1 MKSNFGEFNGLVA
14 GKYEIPSVTEKEFT
28 GEYFVPYILSGLE
41 HKNRK
46 RIKSYPRKSKANL
59 KLYMARSESESKA
72 IHGAPVQEKYAMA
85 VRFNVTVDYLQNR
98 KRFVD
103 DTFRFV
109 LPDKIGYNESS

>member
-1 MKSNFGEFNGLVA
+1 MKYRVLPKKNLLMSILFQRPIYI
-14 GKYEIPSVTEKEFT
+14 KWT
-28 GEYFVPYILSGLE
+28 GT
-41 HKNRK
+41 
-46 RIKSYPRKSKANL
+46 RKSEANQ
-59 KLYMARSESESKA
+59 KLSTKIKSESKA

>member
-1 MKSNFGEFNGLVA
+1 MKYRVLPKKNLLMSILFQGPIYI
-14 GKYEIPSVTEKEFT
+14 KWT
-28 GEYFVPYILSGLE
+28 GT
-41 HKNRK
+41 
-46 RIKSYPRKSKANL
+46 RKSEANQ